1 MSNLIEREQ
10 SVLFQTY
17 KRLPIIIERAEGAK
31 IWDVDGN
38 EYLDFLAGIA
48 VNALGHSH
56 PKIIEAAKN
65 QIDKYMHVSNYFYQE
80 PQIRLAEKLSSVT
93 GYSRVFFTNSGTE
106 ATEGAI
112 KLVRKYSFD
121 KGKTEIIAFCGGFHG
136 RTYGALSIMDK
147 PKYKEKMGPFLPN
160 TKVIELNDLSELEQ
174 NIDETTAAVFLEFI
188 QGEGGIVSPTQ
199 NFVDKL
205 EDLRRKYN
213 FLLVA
218 DEIQCGVGRT
228 GKFFGFE
235 HFGVKPDIVTMAK
248 GLGGGLP
255 LGAILATEF
264 LANVWDRGNHGTT
277 YGGNAVACATGLVVI
292 EELFSGMMENVN
304 TVGDYLKT
312 KLLQLMEQF
321 PKLIQEVR
329 GYGLMLGLL
338 LTFDAQLLVDEL
350 LNQQVIANAASGK
363 VLRIVPP
370 LVITLDEAQLFITKL
385 HLSLLELGKKINMQ

>member
-1 MSNLIEREQ
+1 MSNLIELEKK
-10 SVLFQTY
+10 VFFQTY
-17 KRLPIIIERAEGAK
+17 KRLPIVIERAEGAK

-56 PKIIEAAKN
+56 PKIIQAAKN

-80 PQIRLAEKLSSVT
+80 PQIRLAEKLTEVT

-112 KLVRKYSFD
+112 KLVRKYSHD
-121 KGKTEIIAFCGGFHG
+121 KGKTEIIAFSGGFHG

-147 PKYKEKMGPFLPN
+147 PKYKENMGPFLPN
-160 TKVIELNDLSELEQ
+160 TKVITLNDEEELERSI
-174 NIDETTAAVFLEFI
+174 NDKTAAVFLEFV
-188 QGEGGIVSPTQ
+188 QGEGGIVSPTK
-199 NFVDKL
+199 NFIDKL
-205 EDLRRKYN
+205 EELRCRYN
-213 FLLVA
+213 FLIVA

-248 GLGGGLP
+248 GIGGGLP
-255 LGAILATEF
+255 LGVILATEQ
-264 LANVWDRGNHGTT
+264 LANVWERGNHGTT

-292 EELFSGMMENVN
+292 EELLSGVMENVN
-304 TVGDYLKT
+304 TVGEYLKT
-312 KLLQLMEQF
+312 KLLQLQEQF
-321 PKLIQEVR
+321 PNLIEEVR
-329 GYGLMLGLL
+329 GHGLMLGLL
-338 LTFDAQLLVDEL
+338 LKFDAQLLVDEL
-350 LNQQVIANAASGK
+350 LHQQVISNAASGN

-370 LVITLDEAQLFITKL
+370 LIITLDEAQLFITKL
-385 HLSLLELGKKINMQ
+385 HLSLLELEKKINMQ